1 MRILL
6 LMAAVV
12 ALAFPADAS
21 WREAR
26 SDHFIIYSEEKPET
40 LRQFAVELE
49 RFDAA
54 MRFMRGIPQQADS
67 PSNRLTIFL
76 VPGTADVVRLYG
88 KGGRDVAGFYHGR
101 AGGSY
106 AIAPRATGT
115 QYFGARVVLLH
126 EYSHHFMARNF
137 PYGYPAWFREGFAE
151 FNSTARFNKDGSVDI
166 GLPANHRGWDLAE
179 FSSMPIQALLAASYG
194 NRKSDDVRLLYSFG
208 WLLTHFLTFDKAREG
223 QLGAYLKSINTGTEP
238 AAAAEAA
245 FGDLR
250 QLKKDV
256 ERYLSRNRFAA
267 LTIGARALKIGEVEI
282 RELSPGA
289 SAIMPVH
296 IRSHRGVDAKEAAE
310 LVPLA
315 RKVAAAHPNDAFV
328 QLALTEAELDA
339 GHLAEAEAAA
349 ERALAADPASLKAM
363 VFRGRIAVERLR
375 SAPPASAEDWKAARR
390 WFIRANRADP
400 ASPAPLVAYYASFA
414 AEGRPPPV
422 DAAQGLYSAA
432 DVATED
438 RNLRFLTARQYLID
452 DKPKEARRVLVP
464 TAYDPHGGPAAEA
477 AAGLIAAIDAG
488 GAGAALAVWQKLETE
503 AKAEGE
509 GEGNKAD

>member
-6 LMAAVV
+6 LIAAMV
-12 ALAFPADAS
+12 ALAMPARAA

-26 SDHFIIYSEEKPET
+26 SDHFIIYSEDKPET
-40 LRQFAVELE
+40 LRQFAIELE

-76 VPGTADVVRLYG
+76 VPSTAEVARLYG
-88 KGGRDVAGFYHGR
+88 KGGTQVAGFYHGR
-101 AGGSY
+101 AGASY
-106 AIAPRATGT
+106 AVVPRATGAE
-115 QYFGARVVLLH
+115 YFSSRVVLLH

-137 PYGYPAWFREGFAE
+137 PFGYPAWFREGFAE

-194 NRKSDDVRLLYSFG
+194 NKRGDDISRLYSFG
-208 WLLTHFLTFDKAREG
+208 WLLTHFLTFDKERKD
-223 QLGAYLKSINTGTEP
+223 QLGAYLRSINTGTEP
-238 AAAAEAA
+238 AAAAEGA

-250 QLKKDV
+250 ALKKDV

-267 LTIGARALKIGEVEI
+267 LTIKASALKIGDIEL

-296 IRSHRGVDAKEAAE
+296 IRSHRGVDEKEAAA

-315 RKVAAAHPNDAFV
+315 RKTAAAYPNDAFV

-339 GHLAEAEAAA
+339 GNLDEAEAAA

-363 VFRGRIAVERLR
+363 VFRGTIAVEKLR
-375 SAPPASAEDWKAARR
+375 SAPAARADDWKAARR

-400 ASPAPLVAYYASFA
+400 AAPAPLVAYYASFA
-414 AEGRPPPV
+414 AEGKPPPV
-422 DAAQGLYSAA
+422 DAAEGLYSAA
-432 DVATED
+432 ELAAED
-438 RNLRFLTARQYLID
+438 RNLRFVTARQYLID

-464 TAYDPHGGPAAEA
+464 TAYDPHGGSAAEA
-477 AAGLIAAIDAG
+477 AASLIAAIDAG
-488 GAGAALAVWQKLETE
+488 GAGAALAAWRKLETE
-503 AKAEGE
+503 ADARGE
-509 GEGNKAD
+509 GDKAD